1 MKPAAFPQPRP
12 HGLAGSFA
20 GSGIAL
26 RGACEADLPFLRSLY
41 ASTREEELRAVPWP
55 AATKTA
61 FLEQQF
67 ALQHHHYLTYHPDA
81 HYLVLEAGGV
91 PIGRLYLARA
101 AEGADRGECD
111 LVIDICLL
119 PSWRGRGWG
128 GALLRAVQEGA
139 AARSRGVELQV
150 LRHNA
155 AARRLY
161 ERLGFAVGEE
171 SGAHLAL
178 RWTPGRD

>member
-67 ALQHHHYLTYHPDA
+67 ALQHHHYHT
-81 HYLVLEAGGV
+81 HYPQTEFMLILQQGV
-91 PIGRLYLARA
+91 GIGRIYVQRLDDAFCLMDIALLPAHRGQGIGSALLAQLI
-101 AEGADRGECD
+101 AEADRAGSCIGLHVERD
-111 LVIDICLL
+111 NPAQRLY
-119 PSWRGRGWG
+119 
-128 GALLRAVQEGA
+128 
-139 AARSRGVELQV
+139 ARSGFELVEDGDVYQF
-150 LRHNA
+150 LRREPT
-155 AARRLY
+155 ARR
-161 ERLGFAVGEE
+161 
-171 SGAHLAL
+171 
-178 RWTPGRD
+178 